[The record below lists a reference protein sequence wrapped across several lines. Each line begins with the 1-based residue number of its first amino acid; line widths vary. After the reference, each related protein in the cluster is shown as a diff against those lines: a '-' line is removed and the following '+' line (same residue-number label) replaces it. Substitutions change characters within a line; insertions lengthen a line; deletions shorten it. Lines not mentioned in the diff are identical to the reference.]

1 VDYTIF
7 WRRLSHHVAG
17 DADEM
22 VRDLFLDRAAID
34 LWMLQYSE
42 LIKTIPRGDSANLML
57 KTNPKYVLRNH
68 LGEEA
73 IQAAKHKDFSG
84 VERLLALLERPFDE
98 HPDSEALAGF
108 PPDWAATISI
118 SCSS

>member
-1 VDYTIF
+1 
-7 WRRLSHHVAG
+7 
-17 DADEM
+17 
-22 VRDLFLDRAAID
+22 
-34 LWMLQYSE
+34 MLQYSE
-42 LIKTIPRGDSANLML
+42 RMATFPHWNGANLML

-73 IQAAKHKDFSG
+73 IRAAKDKDFTG
-84 VERLLALLERPFDE
+84 VARLLSLLERPFDE

-108 PPDWAATISI
+108 PPDWASTISI

>member
-7 WRRLSHHVAG
+7 WRRLSQHVAG
-17 DADEM
+17 DAATP
-22 VRDLFLDRAAID
+22 VRDLFPDREAFDA
-34 LWMLQYSE
+34 WMLQYSE
-42 LIKTIPRGDSANLML
+42 RIETIPRWESASLML

-73 IQAAKHKDFSG
+73 IQAAKGRDFSG
-84 VERLLALLERPFDE
+84 VERLLTLLEHPFDE
-98 HPDSEALAGF
+98 HPGSEALAGF
-108 PPDWAATISI
+108 PPDWASTISI